1 MRYSDQTTLATQIK
15 LEGDLKSVGATLM
28 AGIGTQAMLMQAMLM
43 SKLPIIIPFPFH
55 GFPLSGVI
63 TWWRGVW
70 ALLDHYIGD
79 SVFGH
84 VLCVV
89 LGLMIILYVRFAGLK
104 LANFFPNL

>member
-1 MRYSDQTTLATQIK
+1 MWHL
-15 LEGDLKSVGATLM
+15 SVLDRS
-28 AGIGTQAMLMQAMLM
+28 LV
-43 SKLPIIIPFPFH
+43 PH
-55 GFPLSGVI
+55 GFSLTEHLLSTGVI

-84 VLCVV
+84 IMCVF
-89 LGLMIILYVRFAGLK
+89 LGLMIILYIRFAGFK

>member
-1 MRYSDQTTLATQIK
+1 MRIPSLISFADDLGQSSPGLLHSENGFVFILAVCTA
-15 LEGDLKSVGATLM
+15 VA
-28 AGIGTQAMLMQAMLM
+28 
-43 SKLPIIIPFPFH
+43 
-55 GFPLSGVI
+55 GVI

-84 VLCVV
+84 VMCIV
-89 LGLMIILYVRFAGLK
+89 LGLMIILYIRFSGFK